1 MYFFLNNFLT
11 DIGCCNEYTQ
21 HHHAIDVVRMIKRVI
36 AVNSYGEISKEHVAP
51 APSADD
57 QRNMHQEHFDTNLS
71 HMSVA
76 LNWSW

>member
-36 AVNSYGEISKEHVAP
+36 AVNSDGEISNEHVAP
-51 APSADD
+51 APSPDD
-57 QRNMHQEHFDTNLS
+57 QKETCNRNILTLIYHT
-71 HMSVA
+71 
-76 LNWSW
+76 